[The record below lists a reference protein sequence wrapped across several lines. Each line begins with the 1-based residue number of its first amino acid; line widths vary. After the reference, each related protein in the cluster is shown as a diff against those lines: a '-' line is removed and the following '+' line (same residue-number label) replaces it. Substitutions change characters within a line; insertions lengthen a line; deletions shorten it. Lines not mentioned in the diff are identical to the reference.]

1 MLQAKKIS
9 MNQKKEFG
17 DYFNNHLKSRKNL
30 TKLYLNR
37 QSPEAGWIV
46 LSWSRGA

>member
-1 MLQAKKIS
+1 MLQAKKIN
-9 MNQKKEFG
+9 MNQQKYF
-17 DYFNNHLKSRKNL
+17 DYNSNHHLKSRKNL

-46 LSWSRGA
+46 LS